1 MYPLR
6 FEPLFRRYLWGG
18 RRLAE
23 VLNKPI
29 GDESAAESWEVVDHG
44 ADQSVVAF
52 GALAGTSLHQLVEN
66 QGEQLLGKTLADQL
80 MSASIPE
87 QLRGRFP
94 LLLKFLDA
102 NKDLSVQVHPDDT
115 FGATLNP
122 PDLGK
127 TEAWYVMHADPGAK
141 IYSGLKDGTT
151 EESFRQAIEDN
162 QFENVLHSFEPNAGD
177 CVFIP
182 AGTMHAIG
190 AGLLIAEIQQASA
203 TTFRIYDWGRVDKDG
218 NSRAL
223 HIDQGVKATDFARGP
238 VNASAAVQQTDEAG
252 QALSQLVACD
262 KFVMNRRSISAPITV
277 GGDGNFRILAVT
289 KGSVEIENDPA
300 TEPLRMGQTAL
311 LPACLPATALKPAGE
326 AEVLEILVPTP

>member
-44 ADQSVVAF
+44 PDQSVVAF
-52 GALAGTSLHQLVEN
+52 GPLAGTSLHQLVEN
-66 QGEQLLGKTLADQL
+66 QGEQLLGKALVDQL
-80 MSASIPE
+80 MSPSIPD

-102 NKDLSVQVHPDDT
+102 NKDLSVQVHPDDA
-115 FGATLNP
+115 FGATLDT

-141 IYSGLKDGTT
+141 IYSGLKAGTT
-151 EESFRQAIEDN
+151 EASFRQAIEDN

-190 AGLLIAEIQQASA
+190 AGLLIAEIQQASD
-203 TTFRIYDWGRVDKDG
+203 TTFRIYDWARVDKDG
-218 NSRAL
+218 KSRPL
-223 HIDQGVKATDFARGP
+223 HIDQGVAATDFSRGP
-238 VNASAAVQQTDEAG
+238 VNASASVSQTDELG
-252 QALSQLVACD
+252 QAFSQLVACD
-262 KFVMNRRSISAPITV
+262 KFVMNRRSISDSIQV
-277 GGDGNFRILAVT
+277 GGDGKFRILAVT
-289 KGSVEIENDPA
+289 QGSIEIENDPA
-300 TEPLRMGQTAL
+300 IEPLQMGQTAL
-311 LPACLPATALKPAGE
+311 LPACLPATRLKPVAN
-326 AEVLEILVPTP
+326 AEVLEILVPAS

>member
-44 ADQSVVAF
+44 PDQSVVAF
-52 GALAGTSLHQLVEN
+52 GPLAGTSLHELVEN
-66 QGEQLLGKTLADQL
+66 QGEQLLGKALADQL
-80 MSASIPE
+80 QSTSIPD

-115 FGATLNP
+115 FGATLDP

-141 IYSGLKDGTT
+141 IYSGLKAGTT
-151 EESFRQAIEDN
+151 EDSFRQAIEDN
-162 QFENVLHSFEPNAGD
+162 QFEDVLHSFEPNAGD

-190 AGLLIAEIQQASA
+190 AGLLIAEIQQASD
-203 TTFRIYDWGRVDKDG
+203 TTFRIYDWARVDKDG
-218 NSRAL
+218 KSRPL
-223 HIDQGVKATDFARGP
+223 HIDQGVAATDFSRGP
-238 VNASAAVQQTDEAG
+238 VNASASVPQTDELG
-252 QALSQLVACD
+252 QAFSQLVACD
-262 KFVMNRRSISAPITV
+262 KFVMNRRSINDSIQV
-277 GGDGNFRILAVT
+277 GGDGKFRILAVT
-289 KGSVEIENDPA
+289 QGSIEIENDPA
-300 TEPLRMGQTAL
+300 TEPLQMGQTAL
-311 LPACLPATALKPAGE
+311 LPACLPATRLKPVTNTE
-326 AEVLEILVPTP
+326 LLEILVPAS